1 MQRLHFY
8 FYGDITLKYYWL
20 YSYFQLVKRQRA
32 AIINLETPLFLTT
45 PLVETAEVCLLID
58 FDV

>member
-32 AIINLETPLFLTT
+32 AKINLETPLFLTT
-45 PLVETAEVCLLID
+45 PRVETAEVCLLID